1 MNACAQLEVM
11 GEGRVALEQVA
22 VEGRLVDLLAEV
34 SLTQTYRNV
43 ETVNIEAVY
52 TFPLP
57 LYSVLLDLTVK
68 LGDRELR
75 GVISERQQATR
86 TYEEAITDGNRAVLL
101 EQVAPGLYTLNVGNL
116 LPGEAA
122 VITVRYGQLQR
133 WTGDTLRFVLP
144 TTVAPRYGDPAT
156 AGLAPHQ
163 TPDYSLLDDLHYTLR
178 LSIDGA
184 LATSLIES
192 PTHPVNIRREAG
204 CTHVELGQKAALD
217 RDFVLTLRA
226 AGAACSSARIEQDGE
241 RHVVLAT
248 FNPRFNLT
256 EDASPRSL
264 KIVIDCSGSMGGDSI
279 AQAREAVLRILE
291 SLRPQDRFN
300 IVAFGSH
307 YRLLFDRQ
315 CLADEDNRRR
325 ASAFARGLDADMGGT
340 EVATALGAAFAVP
353 ADGDM
358 PQDVLLVTDG
368 EVWNTQ
374 DIIRQALQSR
384 HRIFTVGVGSAVSE
398 ELVRQL
404 AEQTGGASELV
415 TPNENM
421 AERIHRHF
429 RRMFAPRAQRVEI
442 RWPGNVELTHPK
454 RVDTVYDGDTLHLF
468 AWSLAP
474 LVGDVHLDVTLPDG
488 RVLRQ
493 SATITPDALADEGVS
508 GQPGTLAR
516 MGVAARLRECTDVAE
531 ATRLAVAYQLMSP
544 WTACTVVDVRAE
556 HEQAQD
562 LPALRKVPQML
573 AAGWGGSGSV
583 CQTTDINFCLSYS
596 PRKLDSLRK
605 PSADR
610 SWLDDDLFGEAGESW
625 DEDLALAAE
634 LGTPASLI
642 TWLNDKLTQTEDL
655 DAIMSLTVLAATV
668 LPERIVVRLRTWVEA
683 GEDERSVVIAFLRM
697 VAGSTAGQKLSLTA
711 SRVIA
716 KALKN
721 LQPWQPPQDL
731 LRGDLWVDTSGG
743 WVGESDTFEY

>member
-1 MNACAQLEVM
+1 MDACAQLEVV
-11 GEGRVALEQVA
+11 GEGRVALERVS
-22 VEGRLVDLLAEV
+22 VNGRLLDLLAEIT
-34 SLTQTYRNV
+34 LTQTYRNV

-57 LYSVLLDLTVK
+57 LDAVLLGLSVT
-68 LGDRELR
+68 LGERVLR
-75 GVISERQQATR
+75 GVISERQQATQA
-86 TYEEAITDGNRAVLL
+86 YEEAITDGNRAVLL
-101 EQVAPGLYTLNVGNL
+101 EQVRPGLYTLNVGNL
-116 LPGEAA
+116 QPGESA
-122 VITVRYGQLQR
+122 VIEFRYGQLQR
-133 WTGDTLRFVLP
+133 WTGDTLRFMLP
-144 TTVAPRYGDPAT
+144 TTVAPRFGDPAA

-163 TPDYSLLDDLHYTLR
+163 APDCTLVEELRYSLR
-178 LSIDGA
+178 LSIDGP
-184 LATSLIES
+184 LATSLIAS
-192 PTHPVNIRREAG
+192 PTHPVAIRRDAG
-204 CTHVELGQKAALD
+204 RTWVELEQGAALD

-226 AGAACSSARIEQDGE
+226 EGAACSTARSEQDGE
-241 RHVVLAT
+241 RHVALAT

-256 EDASPRSL
+256 EDAAPRSL

-279 AQAREAVLRILE
+279 AQARDAVQRILE

-307 YRLLFDRQ
+307 YKLLFDRQ
-315 CLADEDNRRR
+315 RVANEDNRRL
-325 ASAFARGLDADMGGT
+325 AQEFATRLDADMGGT
-340 EVATALGAAFAVP
+340 NTGAALAAAFAIP
-353 ADGDM
+353 AEDEL
-358 PQDVLLVTDG
+358 PQDLLLVTDG
-368 EVWNTQ
+368 EVWNT
-374 DIIRQALQSR
+374 DEIIREATQSR
-384 HRIFTVGVGSAVSE
+384 HRVFTVGVGSAVAE
-398 ELVRQL
+398 DLVRQL

-442 RWPGNVELTHPK
+442 RWPGNVELTHPQ

-468 AWSLAP
+468 AWSVAP
-474 LVGDVHLDVTLPDG
+474 LVGDIHLDVTLPDG

-493 SATITPDALADEGVS
+493 SATITPAALADEGVS

-556 HEQAQD
+556 HEQAKD

-610 SWLDDDLFGEAGESW
+610 SWLDHDLFGEAGESW

-655 DAIMSLTVLAATV
+655 DAIMSLTVLAASV

-697 VAGSTAGQKLSLTA
+697 VAGSTAGQKLSRTA

-731 LRGDLWVDTSGG
+731 LRGDLWVDASGG